1 MTGRRVLVA
10 DDEPYILRSLT
21 YILRKEGFDVR
32 EARTGREALEAVK
45 ADPPDLVFL
54 DVMMPEVNGF
64 EVCARIKVD
73 PALSGVRIVMLTA
86 RGQDQDRGRE
96 AGADLY
102 MTKPF
107 SPSKIVELARR
118 LLGGGGEE
126 AARGESGG
134 KAESARS

>member
-45 ADPPDLVFL
+45 AEPPDLIFL

-86 RGQDQDRGRE
+86 RGQDQERGRE

-118 LLGGGGEE
+118 LLDGAGEGASRGGPVG
-126 AARGESGG
+126 RP
-134 KAESARS
+134 ESATS